1 MNKILVV
8 DDDNPSLENV
18 ARFLRL
24 KGYQVEVASN
34 GYEAGQ
40 LIEKTEFDL
49 VLSDLIMPGVNGL
62 DLLKRTR
69 SIAPE
74 IPVVLMS
81 AFPGI
86 EVTQIFERG
95 AADFIPKP
103 LDLDKLLSQLKRV
116 LEQKSG
122 LV

>member
-40 LIEKTEFDL
+40 LIDKTEFDL

-62 DLLKRTR
+62 DLLKRTQ
-69 SIAPE
+69 STAPE

>member
-40 LIEKTEFDL
+40 LIDKTEFDL

-69 SIAPE
+69 SIARE
-74 IPVVLMS
+74 VPVVLMS
-81 AFPGI
+81 ACPGI

-122 LV
+122 LG

>member
-40 LIEKTEFDL
+40 LIDKTEFDL

-74 IPVVLMS
+74 VPVVLMS

-122 LV
+122 LG

>member
-40 LIEKTEFDL
+40 LIDKTEFDL

-69 SIAPE
+69 SIARE
-74 IPVVLMS
+74 VPVVLMS

>member
-40 LIEKTEFDL
+40 LIDKTEFDL

-122 LV
+122 LG

>member
-40 LIEKTEFDL
+40 LIDKTEFDL

-69 SIAPE
+69 SIARE
-74 IPVVLMS
+74 VPVVLMS

-122 LV
+122 LG

>member
-40 LIEKTEFDL
+40 LIDKTEFDL

-116 LEQKSG
+116 VEQKSG